1 MNEEAQSEA
10 QEITTESELPQ
21 LGQLLIAARERW
33 NLSAADLAR
42 QLRLALRQVQA
53 LEENRFE
60 ALPGNTFVRGFI
72 RNYARVVQTDAEV
85 FLAAYERGRP
95 QLRQPEIEISAGQVA
110 FPSKTTPRWIW
121 YSAAMLVLLVVS
133 PLLIYLALHDDEVPA
148 QQLAKSTNLTAEPEQ
163 QAAPDV
169 PLSIPAPSAVLQNTM
184 PSMASAAVTAIP
196 VAQNPQVTPAP
207 TTASEPAPESSTVNG
222 ASTVQLQFDGD
233 AWVEIRDKSRK
244 IVFSQLSRR
253 GNSQVVQGTP
263 PFSLVVGNANQ
274 VKIAY
279 NGKPF
284 DLTPHTR
291 VNVARFKLE

>member
-1 MNEEAQSEA
+1 MNEEAQPEA
-10 QEITTESELPQ
+10 QEIAAESELPQ
-21 LGQLLIAARERW
+21 LGSLLIAARERW

-72 RNYARVVQTDAEV
+72 RNYARVVQTDPEV

-95 QLRQPEIEISAGQVA
+95 QLPQPGIEISAGQMA
-110 FPSKTTPRWIW
+110 FPSKTTPKWIW
-121 YSAAMLVLLVVS
+121 YSGAMLVVLVVS
-133 PLLIYLALHDDEVPA
+133 PLLIYLALHDDEAPA
-148 QQLAKSTNLTAEPEQ
+148 QQRTKSANVTAEPEQ
-163 QAAPDV
+163 QAASDV
-169 PLSIPAPSAVLQNTM
+169 PLSIPAPSAVLQNTT
-184 PSMASAAVTAIP
+184 PSAASAALAAIP
-196 VAQNPQVTPAP
+196 VAQNAQVASAPAAATEP
-207 TTASEPAPESSTVNG
+207 STTNG
-222 ASTVQLQFDGD
+222 AANVQLQFDGD

-253 GNSQVVQGTP
+253 GNSQVVQGKP

-274 VKIAY
+274 VKVAY